1 MINRNAI
8 KAEVGVLVPVYE
20 KDKDGKPVFIKD
32 KAGNVL
38 KDENDNPLR
47 KVSEYSFENAFYHPH
62 VKAESRIKLDD
73 PLLVARVFRDFTA
86 KGIKIN
92 SYAVF
97 LPASAKGENGWQL
110 LSLADAVKLAESG
123 ERQLEIDTQ
132 KHGLVNEGNDV
143 YRERK
148 LRLKLRLT
156 SEKKAKSVIPASDYF
171 DVAAFYTQKAKK

>member
-1 MINRNAI
+1 MFNRNAI

-20 KDKDGKPVFIKD
+20 KDKDGKPVFVKD
-32 KAGNVL
+32 KAGNIL
-38 KDENDNPLR
+38 KDENDKPVR
-47 KVSEYSFENAFYHPH
+47 KVAEYSFENAFYHPH
-62 VKAESRIKLDD
+62 VKMESRIKLDD
-73 PLLVARVFRDFTA
+73 PLLVARVFRDFVA
-86 KGIKIN
+86 KGVKIN

-97 LPASAKGENGWQL
+97 LPASAKGENGWQM
-110 LSLADAVKLAESG
+110 LSLEQAVKLAESG

-132 KHGLVNEGNDV
+132 KHGTVNEGGDV

-171 DVAAFYTQKAKK
+171 DVAAFYTSKKK